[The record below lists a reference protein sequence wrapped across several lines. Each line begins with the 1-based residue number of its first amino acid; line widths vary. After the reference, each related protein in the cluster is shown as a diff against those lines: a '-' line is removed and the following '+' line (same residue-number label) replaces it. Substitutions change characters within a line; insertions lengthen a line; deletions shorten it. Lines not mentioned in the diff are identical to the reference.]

1 MSIKKYT
8 NIDAINNKT
17 DNQGQYLQS
26 EDLFIISNNEIED
39 TDFGDC
45 ERDVM
50 EVSVY
55 DINNNLLPHKT
66 GNNVAYIKPNNIKDY
81 LYNIIN
87 KGGQKELAINIEKLL
102 NDLGFTN
109 GILKV
114 NINFVRNRVGT
125 DNDMTR
131 VWIQEVSP
139 SREEIRIVPLKTK
152 DTGVNTLTNNQFK
165 NLDNLHKDFKYYK
178 KNILDSL
185 DRFEATSLTKID
197 DVMVAKFGNDFIN
210 VLRKDFG
217 LRDFKGFR
225 TRIFENFRDS
235 IKNWVNNKYYDIS
248 QSNFAKPSE
257 KRFDDCEQ
265 YDFNMLMNSIQSIL
279 NNCISF
285 NIKTLKRRNIDFKQL
300 PKEFAIVELRK
311 QIQDNIN
318 SFSTR
323 VDIKR
328 NIYSPD
334 VATINTVG
342 TKELP
347 PIQTI
352 IEKKIAIEKPI
363 ILQPTPLT
371 EPVPDVKPPQISP
384 TKPKLKDTEFSTAA
398 QQEIGLG
405 IGGGGSSTKYIP
417 AGLNGTNQYYNG
429 FDDRGFADA
438 DTDITGRDF

>member
-8 NIDAINNKT
+8 NIDAINSKT
-17 DNQGQYLQS
+17 DNEGQYLQS
-26 EDLFIISNNEIED
+26 EDLFIVSKKEIED
-39 TDFGDC
+39 TEFGDC

-81 LYNIIN
+81 LYNITN

-114 NINFVRNRVGT
+114 NINFVRNKVGT

-131 VWIQEVSP
+131 VWIQEISP

-152 DTGVNTLTNNQFK
+152 DEGVNAITNNQFK

-248 QSNFAKPSE
+248 QSNFGKPSE

-265 YDFNMLMNSIQSIL
+265 YDFNMLMKSIQSIL
-279 NNCISF
+279 NTCVSF
-285 NIKTLKRRNIDFKQL
+285 NIKTLQRRKIDFKQL

-318 SFSTR
+318 SFSTK

-328 NIYSPD
+328 NMYSPD
-334 VATINTVG
+334 LATVNVVG

-347 PIQTI
+347 PIETI
-352 IEKKIAIEKPI
+352 VEQKIVVEPPPIPKPPAP
-363 ILQPTPLT
+363 QPPLPP
-371 EPVPDVKPPQISP
+371 PVIPQQPPAVDPPQIP
-384 TKPKLKDTEFSTAA
+384 ILPPKT
-398 QQEIGLG
+398 GG
-405 IGGGGSSTKYIP
+405 GGGGSPMEVPTNYDT
-417 AGLNGTNQYYNG
+417 GLVINKPIARPRVVGYK
-429 FDDRGFADA
+429 
-438 DTDITGRDF
+438 

>member
-1 MSIKKYT
+1 
-8 NIDAINNKT
+8 
-17 DNQGQYLQS
+17 
-26 EDLFIISNNEIED
+26 
-39 TDFGDC
+39 
-45 ERDVM
+45 
-50 EVSVY
+50 
-55 DINNNLLPHKT
+55 
-66 GNNVAYIKPNNIKDY
+66 
-81 LYNIIN
+81 
-87 KGGQKELAINIEKLL
+87 
-102 NDLGFTN
+102 
-109 GILKV
+109 
-114 NINFVRNRVGT
+114 
-125 DNDMTR
+125 MTR

-152 DTGVNTLTNNQFK
+152 DTGVNTFTNNQFK

-334 VATINTVG
+334 VASVNVVG
-342 TKELP
+342 TRDLL

-352 IEKKIAIEKPI
+352 VEKKIAIEPPTI
-363 ILQPTPLT
+363 TQPAPLPEPEPVIEPPATAPAVEPTPN
-371 EPVPDVKPPQISP
+371 
-384 TKPKLKDTEFSTAA
+384 PKIEQPF
-398 QQEIGLG
+398 
-405 IGGGGSSTKYIP
+405 IGGGGYTRYIP
-417 AGLNGTNQYYNG
+417 PGLNGTTDYYNG

>member
-8 NIDAINNKT
+8 NFESINDKSQNE
-17 DNQGQYLQS
+17 GQFLQMD
-26 EDLFIISNNEIED
+26 DLFIVSKNQIEEA
-39 TDFGDC
+39 DFGDC
-45 ERDVM
+45 KYDVM

-55 DINNNLLPHKT
+55 DINNNLLPHKS
-66 GNNVAYIKPNNIKDY
+66 GKNVAYIKKIDIKDY
-81 LYNIIN
+81 LYSITN

-248 QSNFAKPSE
+248 VTLNLIFLDILVYHNILLE
-257 KRFDDCEQ
+257 
-265 YDFNMLMNSIQSIL
+265 ML
-279 NNCISF
+279 
-285 NIKTLKRRNIDFKQL
+285 
-300 PKEFAIVELRK
+300 
-311 QIQDNIN
+311 
-318 SFSTR
+318 
-323 VDIKR
+323 
-328 NIYSPD
+328 
-334 VATINTVG
+334 
-342 TKELP
+342 
-347 PIQTI
+347 
-352 IEKKIAIEKPI
+352 KI
-363 ILQPTPLT
+363 PL
-371 EPVPDVKPPQISP
+371 I
-384 TKPKLKDTEFSTAA
+384 
-398 QQEIGLG
+398 
-405 IGGGGSSTKYIP
+405 
-417 AGLNGTNQYYNG
+417 
-429 FDDRGFADA
+429 
-438 DTDITGRDF
+438 